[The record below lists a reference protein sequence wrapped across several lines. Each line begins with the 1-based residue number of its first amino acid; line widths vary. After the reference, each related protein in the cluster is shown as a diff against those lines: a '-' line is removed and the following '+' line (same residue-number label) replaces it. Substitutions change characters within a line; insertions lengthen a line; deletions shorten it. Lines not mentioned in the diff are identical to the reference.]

1 MNRVF
6 ASAPGKAVLSGEYAV
21 LHGAPA
27 ICMAVN
33 HRATVSITHLDRA
46 WHSVSAPGYSSVEGR
61 FVAEGTSLEWLQGE
75 DDYKL
80 VDAAWRSIDN
90 CAHGGLA
97 IELDTQAFFDD
108 ATGAKLGLGSS
119 AALTVAL
126 TAALGR
132 SSDVLGEASNIH
144 RQFQSGV
151 GSGVD
156 IATSVHGG
164 LLEYRMQGAKT
175 TGLHWPVGLDYRLV
189 WTGVPAS
196 TVGKL
201 DQLQRA
207 GPKRSRDALVGAAAG
222 MVDAWQSASGVLA
235 ELPGYVE
242 TLRRFSEDYNLGIFG
257 AGHDKLV
264 AAAHTAGLVYKPCG
278 AGGGDIGIL
287 FGAHG
292 EQLDEFLAGQLH
304 SGCRVLE
311 SRLEMQGVAREQH

>member
-1 MNRVF
+1 VTCIL

-33 HRATVSITHLDRA
+33 HRAIASVTRLDRA

-61 FVAEGTSLEWLQGE
+61 FVSDGASLEWLQGE
-75 DDYKL
+75 DEYKL
-80 VDAAWRSIDN
+80 VEAAWRSLDN
-90 CAHGGLA
+90 CGDGGLA

-126 TAALGR
+126 AAALNR
-132 SSDVLGEASNIH
+132 SSDVFGAALTIH
-144 RQFQSGV
+144 RRFQSGA

-156 IATSVHGG
+156 IAASVRGG
-164 LLEYRMQGAKT
+164 LLEYRMQGAQT
-175 TGLHWPVGLDYRLV
+175 AELRWPAGLEYRLV

-196 TVGKL
+196 TAGKL
-201 DQLQRA
+201 EQFHRA
-207 GPKRSRDALVGAAAG
+207 GPKRSRDALLSSAAG

-242 TLRRFSEDYNLGIFG
+242 TLRQFSEDYNLGIFD

-264 AAAHTAGLVYKPCG
+264 AAAQTAGLVYKPCG
-278 AGGGDIGIL
+278 AGGGDVGIL
-287 FGAHG
+287 LGTRG
-292 EQLDEFLAGQLH
+292 EQLDEFLAGQPH
-304 SGCRVLE
+304 SGCRILE
-311 SRLEMQGVAREQH
+311 SRLETQGVAWEQL